1 MQATSTVAS
10 ANDKKERK
18 VLYYR
23 NPMSLPDM
31 SHAQEGPDGNC
42 LHPRLRGR
50 AGTGSRK
57 APTRSKI
64 STDKVQ
70 KLGVRVEA
78 VSLRSLDKMVRAAGR
93 IEPDERLTYAIT
105 PKFEGY
111 VERLHVNATGQAV
124 GKGQPLF
131 EVYSPELVSA
141 QREYAIAAQ
150 GVDALKGASE
160 ETQKGMRE
168 LAESGLTRLRN
179 WDISDEQVKAL
190 TQSGTARRTLTFR
203 SPVAGIVTG
212 GGTGH
217 AFHARRRALPGH

>member
-1 MQATSTVAS
+1 MDYIPVYEGDQEPEAGS
-10 ANDKKERK
+10 AN
-18 VLYYR
+18 
-23 NPMSLPDM
+23 
-31 SHAQEGPDGNC
+31 QI
-42 LHPRLRGR
+42 
-50 AGTGSRK
+50 
-57 APTRSKI
+57 KI

-78 VSLRSLDKMVRAAGR
+78 VSLRNLDKMVRAAGR

-190 TQSGTARRTLTFR
+190 TSRARRAAPHISL
-203 SPVAGIVTG
+203 AGGRHRDREKAVQGMRFMPGDALYQVTNLSSQCG
-212 GGTGH
+212 
-217 AFHARRRALPGH
+217 

>member
-1 MQATSTVAS
+1 M
-10 ANDKKERK
+10 
-18 VLYYR
+18 
-23 NPMSLPDM
+23 
-31 SHAQEGPDGNC
+31 
-42 LHPRLRGR
+42 
-50 AGTGSRK
+50 
-57 APTRSKI
+57 
-64 STDKVQ
+64 
-70 KLGVRVEA
+70 RVEA
-78 VSLRSLDKMVRAAGR
+78 VSLRNLDKMVRAAGR

-190 TQSGTARRTLTFR
+190 TQSGTARRTSHF
-203 SPVAGIVTG
+203 
-212 GGTGH
+212 
-217 AFHARRRALPGH
+217 ARRWQAS